1 MDRGPSVDER
11 RNRPLWSERGGT
23 RIEDAVVTK
32 IAGIAAQEVEGV
44 QMGGGTARA
53 VGGFLDSVTGG
64 GGQARGVVAEVGEE
78 EVAID
83 LSMAV
88 EYGKPI
94 PQIAEAVR
102 RSIIDRVENLIGLR
116 VIEVNITV
124 NDVLLPEERPL
135 LDQQREVQRQAREQE
150 RRV

>member
-94 PQIAEAVR
+94 PQITEAVR

-150 RRV
+150 RKV